1 MHFTHAVA
9 IFISCEL
16 TPSMVDMLMTVAP
29 GLQTGINAVLISINK
44 CAWINSVFDQRL
56 DGLLLHVREQ
66 IDHDLT
72 TTLHHPKD
80 RWSFLLHSASSTFTF
95 VSASTTCAALLLHHL
110 WLSLMASN
118 HIGFITLHLIRH
130 IEPHE
135 IQTQDPD
142 FQRLMMS
149 RKNGVGQIIKA
160 SVTVVTLITLAGG
173 FCVIKAALDDLF
185 RLTRGT
191 C

>member
-1 MHFTHAVA
+1 MATELQDIRLCGLPENRGSLSTNGSHKPFHRIHMHFTKAVA

-29 GLQTGINAVLISINK
+29 GLQTGIDAVLISIHK

-80 RWSFLLHSASSTFTF
+80 RWSFLLHRASSTLTF
-95 VSASTTCAALLLHHL
+95 APASTTFAALVLHHL

-118 HIGFITLHLIRH
+118 HIGFVTLHLIGQRH
-130 IEPHE
+130 WE
-135 IQTQDPD
+135 
-142 FQRLMMS
+142 
-149 RKNGVGQIIKA
+149 
-160 SVTVVTLITLAGG
+160 
-173 FCVIKAALDDLF
+173 LF
-185 RLTRGT
+185 F
-191 C
+191 